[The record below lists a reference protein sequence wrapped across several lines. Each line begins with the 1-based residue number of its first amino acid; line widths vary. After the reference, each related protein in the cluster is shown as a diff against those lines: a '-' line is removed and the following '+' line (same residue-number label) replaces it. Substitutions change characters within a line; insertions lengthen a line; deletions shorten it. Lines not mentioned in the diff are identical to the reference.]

1 MSIIITCN
9 YILNTQKVFFFLAA
23 LVILLE
29 RKKIRKNSQM
39 RISLSTTMHRTFQ
52 WYQTVFIFQVP
63 FNEVIVTLNRRLSCA

>member
-29 RKKIRKNSQM
+29 RKKIRKKFPKEDFSKHYHAQNFSVVSDSIYFSSAIQ
-39 RISLSTTMHRTFQ
+39 
-52 WYQTVFIFQVP
+52 
-63 FNEVIVTLNRRLSCA
+63 